1 MSDTAK
7 MEFNMSETELVI
19 SFKTPEFIVMHA
31 IRFPWISILWIGS
44 LVMVLGTALAIRHR
58 IQLNRKLKSQ
68 A

>member
-1 MSDTAK
+1 
-7 MEFNMSETELVI
+7 
-19 SFKTPEFIVMHA
+19 MHA